1 MALEGAGTIFNQ
13 SLGGLDISVIA
24 AVQQP
29 NNCDESIA
37 LLFGQPQPHQE
48 EHKEIENELDR
59 FLN

>member
-37 LLFGQPQPHQE
+37 LLFG
-48 EHKEIENELDR
+48 
-59 FLN
+59 